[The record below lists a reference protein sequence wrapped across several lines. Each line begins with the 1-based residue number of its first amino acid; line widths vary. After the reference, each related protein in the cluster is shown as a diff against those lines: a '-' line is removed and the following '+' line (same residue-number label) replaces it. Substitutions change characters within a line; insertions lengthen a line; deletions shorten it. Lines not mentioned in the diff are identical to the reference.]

1 MSLIEV
7 LVAILVFSFGV
18 LGMVG
23 LQAQAVKLSTDSE
36 DRTRAALLANQIVSE
51 MWMQKTLTLPAATT
65 DAWVARVQDAAV
77 SGLPSANGGIATN
90 TVDGVLVATVTVT
103 WHSPARKPSDPDSV
117 YRTQVAM
124 P

>member
-1 MSLIEV
+1 MKTSGCAHRQSGMSLIEV

-77 SGLPSANGGIATN
+77 SGLPSANAGIATG
-90 TVDGVLVATVTVT
+90 TVDWGI
-103 WHSPARKPSDPDSV
+103 
-117 YRTQVAM
+117 
-124 P
+124 